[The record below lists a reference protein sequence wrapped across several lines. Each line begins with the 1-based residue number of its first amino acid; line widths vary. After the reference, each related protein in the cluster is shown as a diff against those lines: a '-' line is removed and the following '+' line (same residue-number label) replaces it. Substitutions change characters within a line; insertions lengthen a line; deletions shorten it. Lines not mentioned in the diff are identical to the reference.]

1 MKITKETI
9 NRLENKVVPYNHH
22 AKRAAIGK
30 ASLEEKA
37 YMDSLY
43 SELVEMFGILTDL
56 GFKVEETYKLIE
68 RYETIITQIK
78 IDNEVIWEA

>member
-1 MKITKETI
+1 MKLTKEAI

-22 AKRAAIGK
+22 AKRAAIGN

-78 IDNEVIWEA
+78 INDEVIWEA